1 MIHINKWEKEVQQSL
16 LDSEEAA
23 IKELEKQYARAL
35 KDITDKVKSFQ
46 ADIDLLD
53 QALSQDGLDDATK
66 ALLQSQK
73 RSKVYQQNYQKALKG
88 QVSGVLDKLHGDNYA
103 TIDKYLKSCYE
114 TGYIGT
120 MYDIA
125 KQGVPIIAP
134 IDQAAAVKAILTDSK
149 IAEGYYNHLG
159 VNYDKLKKTITQEI
173 SRGIASGL
181 PYSDI
186 ARNINNVSG
195 SGLSNAKRIARTEGH
210 RIQQTSSR
218 DAQYTAKKKGCDVV
232 KQWDSTLDG
241 RTRDSH
247 ARVDGEIRELDEEF
261 SNGLMF
267 PGDPSGRAA
276 EVINCRCTSNTRA
289 RWALDDGELQTLKE
303 RAEYFGLDKTA
314 NFEDYKQKYLMVS
327 EAPIVQNTDFTPAK
341 TIEEAEEYAKRF
353 VDTHYQ
359 SKYSGNIS
367 YKGMSLENA
376 NKVNQVLNE
385 VYSNYDVSMLNNL
398 KPMNFRETKWKT
410 AVEDGIAAAYQWG
423 NGGTLFMN
431 QKIFASEKVTS
442 AFTKKANDLLHTVLN
457 GIDTLLGKSGLR
469 EKQRIYLEALKKTGV
484 QCFAQTT
491 GIDFAEATFVHES
504 GHLLDDK
511 IFRKLFK
518 EKGFDISASMAKYAG
533 NISGYA
539 VSTNAEYI
547 AESFT
552 AFWYGKTDILDP
564 DLVKI
569 FQGAKTVTKSSIVN
583 PATDD
588 IISSVK
594 AFAKGSKD
602 FPTVFLPKQEYA
614 HVMSEIATNITKEQS
629 QKSVFEKAIG
639 NYIYTVENNG
649 FGNYRIIDKT
659 LIDAGDLDEI
669 W

>member
-88 QVSGVLDKLHGDNYA
+88 QVSGVLDKLHGDNYT

-149 IAEGYYNHLG
+149 IVEGYYNHLG

-186 ARNINNVSG
+186 ARNINNASG

-218 DAQYTAKKKGCDVV
+218 DAQYAAKKKGCDVV

-267 PGDPSGRAA
+267 PGDPSGSAA

-289 RWALDDGELQTLKE
+289 RWALDEEELNTLKD
-303 RAEYFGLDKTA
+303 RAAYYGLDKTK
-314 NFEDYKQKYLMVS
+314 NFEEYKEKYLTASDKAAAQKADVS
-327 EAPIVQNTDFTPAK
+327 ATTQKLSASMDKADY
-341 TIEEAEEYAKRF
+341 EEY
-353 VDTHYQ
+353 
-359 SKYSGNIS
+359 
-367 YKGMSLENA
+367 
-376 NKVNQVLNE
+376 
-385 VYSNYDVSMLNNL
+385 
-398 KPMNFRETKWKT
+398 
-410 AVEDGIAAAYQWG
+410 
-423 NGGTLFMN
+423 
-431 QKIFASEKVTS
+431 
-442 AFTKKANDLLHTVLN
+442 
-457 GIDTLLGKSGLR
+457 
-469 EKQRIYLEALKKTGV
+469 
-484 QCFAQTT
+484 
-491 GIDFAEATFVHES
+491 
-504 GHLLDDK
+504 
-511 IFRKLFK
+511 RKLVEGNPDIAK
-518 EKGFDISASMAKYAG
+518 LYSKADQISNISASASNGYYQPSSNSLVYSYPQQRYIDNGMSKYETLAHEYGHFFDVMVKYSTTSYKEADALNAVCKYSKIKKAASTSDEFLSAMRADKKYIKSILTAEVRADLKAHDASCGVQDAIDGLFGVRIGWGHGDKYYNRKYSHMKQLGDEKAAKGAYLALG
-533 NISGYA
+533 MDASNQAKVQAIVRNYETASELWANMMSAETTGGEA
-539 VSTNAEYI
+539 LEYI
-547 AESFT
+547 KKFFPET
-552 AFWYGKTDILDP
+552 YKTFVEII
-564 DLVKI
+564 K
-569 FQGAKTVTKSSIVN
+569 GA
-583 PATDD
+583 
-588 IISSVK
+588 
-594 AFAKGSKD
+594 
-602 FPTVFLPKQEYA
+602 L
-614 HVMSEIATNITKEQS
+614 
-629 QKSVFEKAIG
+629 
-639 NYIYTVENNG
+639 
-649 FGNYRIIDKT
+649 
-659 LIDAGDLDEI
+659 
-669 W
+669 

>member
-1 MIHINKWEKEVQQSL
+1 MNKWEKEVQQSL

-125 KQGVPIIAP
+125 GQGIPIIAP

-149 IAEGYYNHLG
+149 IVEGYYNHLG

-186 ARNINNVSG
+186 ARNINNVSS
-195 SGLSNAKRIARTEGH
+195 SGLYNAKRIARTEGH

-218 DAQYTAKKKGCDVV
+218 DAQYAAKKKGCDVV
-232 KQWDSTLDG
+232 KQWDASLDG

-247 ARVDGEIRELDEEF
+247 ARVDGEIRELDEKF

-267 PGDPSGRAA
+267 PSDPSGSAA

-303 RAEYFGLDKTA
+303 RAEYFGLDKTK
-314 NFEDYKQKYLMVS
+314 NFEEYKEKYLTAADKVAAQKPDVS
-327 EAPIVQNTDFTPAK
+327 ATTQKLSASMDKADY
-341 TIEEAEEYAKRF
+341 EEY
-353 VDTHYQ
+353 
-359 SKYSGNIS
+359 
-367 YKGMSLENA
+367 
-376 NKVNQVLNE
+376 
-385 VYSNYDVSMLNNL
+385 
-398 KPMNFRETKWKT
+398 
-410 AVEDGIAAAYQWG
+410 
-423 NGGTLFMN
+423 
-431 QKIFASEKVTS
+431 
-442 AFTKKANDLLHTVLN
+442 
-457 GIDTLLGKSGLR
+457 
-469 EKQRIYLEALKKTGV
+469 
-484 QCFAQTT
+484 
-491 GIDFAEATFVHES
+491 
-504 GHLLDDK
+504 
-511 IFRKLFK
+511 RKLVEGNPDIAK
-518 EKGFDISASMAKYAG
+518 LYSKADQISNISASASNGYYQPSSNSLVYSYPQQRYIDNGMSKYETLAHEYGHFFDVMVKYSTTSYKEADALNAVCKYSKIKKAASTSDEFLSAMRADKKYIKSILTAEVRADLKAHDASCGVQDAIDGLFGVRIGWGHGDKYYNRKYSHMKQLGDEKAAKGAYLALG
-533 NISGYA
+533 MDASNQAKVQAIVRNYETASELWANMMSAETTGGEA
-539 VSTNAEYI
+539 LEYI
-547 AESFT
+547 KKFFPET
-552 AFWYGKTDILDP
+552 YKTFVEII
-564 DLVKI
+564 K
-569 FQGAKTVTKSSIVN
+569 GA
-583 PATDD
+583 
-588 IISSVK
+588 
-594 AFAKGSKD
+594 
-602 FPTVFLPKQEYA
+602 L
-614 HVMSEIATNITKEQS
+614 
-629 QKSVFEKAIG
+629 
-639 NYIYTVENNG
+639 
-649 FGNYRIIDKT
+649 
-659 LIDAGDLDEI
+659 
-669 W
+669 